1 VSKPLL
7 IPMPG
12 NEKLAASLTTAADAE
27 IGRILVRRFP
37 DDETYIRFET
47 KIAGRTVT
55 LLCTLAHPDDKF
67 LPLLFAAA
75 TARELGAVRVG
86 LVAPYLA
93 YMRQD
98 RRFKAGEAVTSNC
111 FARILSDQF
120 DWIVAV
126 DPHLHRHASLG
137 ELFSVP
143 TYVAHAA
150 SQISDWVRHEIN
162 APLLIGPDS
171 ESEQWVAA
179 VARGAGAPYVVLQK
193 QRHSDREVQVTLP
206 DLARSHTRSH
216 RRHRLYR
223 PNHDRDQLPVT
234 ADRHAAAYLH
244 RRAWHLRR
252 NGIRRLDRS
261 RSSSARKHEYDSA
274 SDERDR
280 YNRALGDGDQIS
292 ASPAR
297 NQTAALTR
305 QYPKM
310 QNAPDRI
317 MR

>member
-12 NEKLAASLTTAADAE
+12 NERLAASLTTAADAE

-179 VARGAGAPYVVLQK
+179 VARGAEAPYVVLQK

-206 DLARSHTRSH
+206 DLARWRARTPVLIVDIVSTGQTMIETTCQLRRIGMPPPICIAVHGIFAGTAFDDLIAAGAARLVSTNTIPHPTNAIDITGPLATEIRS
-216 RRHRLYR
+216 
-223 PNHDRDQLPVT
+223 
-234 ADRHAAAYLH
+234 ALH
-244 RRAWHLRR
+244 RPEIKPQH
-252 NGIRRLDRS
+252 
-261 RSSSARKHEYDSA
+261 
-274 SDERDR
+274 
-280 YNRALGDGDQIS
+280 
-292 ASPAR
+292 
-297 NQTAALTR
+297 
-305 QYPKM
+305 
-310 QNAPDRI
+310 
-317 MR
+317 